1 MRIRTQLARRMAGA
15 ALVGVTLCATI
26 GTALAADAPG
36 LAQQI
41 LAQPAEPK
49 PKNCDANMLSLK
61 ICAAAEFRQADK
73 ALNTAY
79 QAARKEMPDDKARA
93 LLLDAQRVWLK
104 YRDAMC
110 EWEGDGMY
118 RGGSMSGLA
127 ILNCLTRVTNEQA
140 KALDNAIKP

>member
-1 MRIRTQLARRMAGA
+1 MTTRTRTVRWMAGT
-15 ALVGVTLCATI
+15 ALLSVTLCATV
-26 GTALAADAPG
+26 GTGQAADGPG
-36 LAQQI
+36 LAQRV
-41 LAQPAEPK
+41 LAQPAEPR
-49 PKNCDANMLSLK
+49 PKDCDANMLSLK

-93 LLLDAQRVWLK
+93 LLLDAQRAWLK

-110 EWEGDGMY
+110 EWEGDGLY
-118 RGGSMSGLA
+118 RDGSMSGLV
-127 ILNCLTRVTNEQA
+127 ILNCLTRVTTEQA

>member
-1 MRIRTQLARRMAGA
+1 MGHRLIGA
-15 ALVGVTLCATI
+15 ALATAGVMGAV
-26 GTALAADAPG
+26 GTAQAADAPG

-41 LAQPAEPK
+41 LAQPAEPR
-49 PKNCDANMLSLK
+49 PKDCDANMLSLK

-93 LLLDAQRVWLK
+93 LLLDAQRLWLK
-104 YRDAMC
+104 YRDSMC
-110 EWEGDGMY
+110 EWEGDGLY

-127 ILNCLTRVTNEQA
+127 ILNCLTRVTTEQA
-140 KALDNAIKP
+140 KALENAIKP